1 MAHSSDTP
9 GADLLVISA
18 VVSVVLSLYVYL
30 VRGEQ
35 RRGIFVGLW
44 PSTIIALASYLKL
57 RSVAD
62 RLAELES

>member
-1 MAHSSDTP
+1 MTQSSNTP

-18 VVSVVLSLYVYL
+18 IVSVVLSLYVYL

-44 PSTIIALASYLKL
+44 PSTIIAFASYLKL
-57 RSVAD
+57 RSIAA
-62 RLAELES
+62 RLSDIGS

>member
-1 MAHSSDTP
+1 MAQSSGTP
-9 GADLLVISA
+9 GADLLVVSA
-18 VVSVVLSLYVYL
+18 VVSVVLSLYVYF